1 MNEIRILLVEDNEGD
16 ILLTMEAFSELKA
29 GTRIDVVRDGAEAL
43 TYLRREGR
51 FSQSLPP
58 QLILLDINMPGMN
71 GIELL
76 EHIKSDEF
84 LKMIPVLMLTTSS
97 STADIKACYDR
108 SANCFITKP
117 IDFGKFL
124 EVVQSIERFWFRTV
138 QLPGAAA

>member
-16 ILLTMEAFSELKA
+16 ILLTLEAFSELPA
-29 GTRIDVVRDGAEAL
+29 ATSIDVVRDGAEAL
-43 TYLRREGR
+43 AYLRKEGKY
-51 FSQSLPP
+51 SKTPLP

-76 EHIKSDEF
+76 EHIKSDEL
-84 LKMIPVLMLTTSS
+84 LKRIPVLMLTTSS
-97 STADIKACYDR
+97 SSADIKACYDR

-117 IDFGKFL
+117 IDFGKFQ
-124 EVVQSIERFWFRTV
+124 EVVQNIERFWFRTV

>member
-16 ILLTMEAFSELKA
+16 ILLTLEAFSELPA
-29 GTRIDVVRDGAEAL
+29 ATSIDVVRDGAEAL
-43 TYLRREGR
+43 AYLRKEGKY
-51 FSQSLPP
+51 SKTPLP

-76 EHIKSDEF
+76 EHIKSDEL
-84 LKMIPVLMLTTSS
+84 LKRIPVLMLTTSS
-97 STADIKACYDR
+97 SSADIKACYDR

-117 IDFGKFL
+117 IDFGKFQ
-124 EVVQSIERFWFRTV
+124 EVVENIERFWFRTV